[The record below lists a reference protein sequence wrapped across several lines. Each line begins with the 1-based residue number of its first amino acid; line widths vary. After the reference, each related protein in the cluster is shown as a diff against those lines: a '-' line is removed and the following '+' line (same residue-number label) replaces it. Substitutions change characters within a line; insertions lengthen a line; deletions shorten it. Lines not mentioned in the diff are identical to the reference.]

1 MLLVFWREW
10 RQTAE
15 VGEFVELEELG
26 IGEQSQV
33 FIVEGGLL
41 LLLLLLGLVIRR
53 GNRVQVIEVLREV
66 GHATPIVVGHDEGFP
81 VFSGTIS

>member
-10 RQTAE
+10 RQTAK

-33 FIVEGGLL
+33 LIVEGGLL
-41 LLLLLLGLVIRR
+41 LLSLIIRR
-53 GNRVQVIEVLREV
+53 GDRVQVIEVLRKV
-66 GHATPIVVGHDEGFP
+66 GHATLIVVGHDEGFP

>member
-1 MLLVFWREW
+1 MLLVFSREW
-10 RQTAE
+10 RQTAK

-33 FIVEGGLL
+33 LIVEGGLL
-41 LLLLLLGLVIRR
+41 LLLLLSLVIRR
-53 GNRVQVIEVLREV
+53 GDRVQVIEVLREV